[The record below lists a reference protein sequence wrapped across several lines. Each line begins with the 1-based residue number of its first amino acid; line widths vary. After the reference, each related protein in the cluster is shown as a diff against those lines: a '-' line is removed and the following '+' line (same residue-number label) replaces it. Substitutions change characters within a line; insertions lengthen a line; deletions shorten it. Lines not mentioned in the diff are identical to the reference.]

1 MFVGGFH
8 YSSKELA
15 NMIASC
21 VTKSIKR
28 MLETASFDKSTIG
41 VITAKNG
48 NDYTVAAFG
57 SEYTIS
63 TKLAFSVYQ
72 KVAVVAPQGN
82 FSKLYMIAI

>member
-1 MFVGGFH
+1 MDG
-8 YSSKELA
+8 SKELA

-21 VTKSIKR
+21 VVKSVQK
-28 MLETASFDKSTIG
+28 MLKDAPFDKSTVG

-57 SEYTIS
+57 GEYVIS

>member
-1 MFVGGFH
+1 MD
-8 YSSKELA
+8 SSKELA

-21 VTKSIKR
+21 VTKTIRK
-28 MLETASFDKSTIG
+28 MLDTAAYDKSTIG

-63 TKLAFSVYQ
+63 TKLAFSVRQ